1 MIDLQIEATKTSPF
15 IMLDSENK
23 KIELKGKS
31 TPENAVQFYYPV
43 INNIKKLF
51 SEVTGEIQ
59 VHFALEYFNTSS
71 SKCLFDMLKVLK
83 ALEEH
88 ERTII
93 VNWYY
98 EEDDEDMIETGEDFE
113 DLLGLTFNYIELD
126 Y

>member
-1 MIDLQIEATKTSPF
+1 
-15 IMLDSENK
+15 MLDSTNR

-51 SEVTGEIQ
+51 SNVTGT
-59 VHFALEYFNTSS
+59 VHVDISLEYFNTSS
-71 SKCLFDMLKVLK
+71 SKCIFDMLRMLK
-83 ALEEH
+83 AMESTD
-88 ERTII
+88 RSIQ

-98 EEDDEDMIETGEDFE
+98 EEDDEDMLETGEDYE
-113 DLLGLTFNYIELD
+113 DILGMAFKYIELE

>member
-1 MIDLQIEATKTSPF
+1 MIDLQIEATKTSPY
-15 IMLDSENK
+15 ILLDSESK

-31 TPENAVQFYYPV
+31 TPENAVQFYYPI

-51 SEVTGEIQ
+51 SEVSGKVVVE
-59 VHFALEYFNTSS
+59 VALEYFNTSS

-83 ALEEH
+83 TLDNDG
-88 ERTII
+88 RQIT